1 MAAARGLLAL
11 VLQAHLPWVR
21 HPEYESFLEEDWLFE
36 AITETYLPLL
46 ATFERLTADGVP
58 YRITLSLSP
67 PLLNMLADP
76 LLQERYE
83 RYLEGR
89 IALATREVE
98 RTRNDP
104 SFAPLAR
111 HYLDAFTR
119 ARTTFV
125 DRYRRNLIAAF
136 GAL

>member
-1 MAAARGLLAL
+1 MSDQRGLLAI

-36 AITETYLPLL
+36 AITDPCLPLL
-46 ATFERLTADGVP
+46 ATFERLAADRVP

-76 LLQERYE
+76 LLQQRYE
-83 RYLEGR
+83 RYLEQR

-98 RTRNDP
+98 RTRHDA
-104 SFAPLAR
+104 SFQPLAR
-111 HYLDAFTR
+111 HYLAAFTR
-119 ARTTFV
+119 ARAT
-125 DRYRRNLIAAF
+125 
-136 GAL
+136 

>member
-1 MAAARGLLAL
+1 MAGERGFLAL

-46 ATFERLTADGVP
+46 DTFERLAADGVP
-58 YRITLSLSP
+58 HRVTISLSP

-83 RYLEGR
+83 RYLE
-89 IALATREVE
+89 E
-98 RTRNDP
+98 
-104 SFAPLAR
+104 S
-111 HYLDAFTR
+111 HR
-119 ARTTFV
+119 AR
-125 DRYRRNLIAAF
+125 RA
-136 GAL
+136 